1 MQDDETTLSEEE
13 ELAKADSNNYI
24 DEVRKCPGP
33 PGHLV
38 LFTVILLT
46 LQHFR
51 SLSFYMYTDM

>member
-24 DEVRKCPGP
+24 DEVRMCPGP
-33 PGHLV
+33 PGQFLV

-46 LQHFR
+46 FSILGI
-51 SLSFYMYTDM
+51 SLSTCI